1 MCTGHEFE
9 WERWRKEWKKKL
21 RLVYW
26 LAYYIVSGTWSGTIY
41 GMTRRRFALY
51 NARATPYHARAC
63 FTLHFQR
70 ISLFIT
76 RRILVL
82 TCVASIFLTQLFVNV
97 IFARYML
104 MQRWRRR
111 RHCQKFSP
119 NPVPIHAVYR
129 YYPMSVRWESA
140 NRWTCE
146 WVGDRARIR
155 SQRPSQKNPELNSG
169 ARQENNRWLTI
180 LGVHWSNKYPKYT

>member
-1 MCTGHEFE
+1 MLHDGLHGNRLQVCVFITTYSCFYCCSGKRKGKGKIGVHLFRVRTGHVL
-9 WERWRKEWKKKL
+9 ERDGRKKL
-21 RLVYW
+21 RLVLQYW

-51 NARATPYHARAC
+51 NARATPYHATAC

-97 IFARYML
+97 IFARYTML
-104 MQRWRRR
+104 RWQRRR
-111 RHCQKFSP
+111 R
-119 NPVPIHAVYR
+119 
-129 YYPMSVRWESA
+129 
-140 NRWTCE
+140 
-146 WVGDRARIR
+146 
-155 SQRPSQKNPELNSG
+155 
-169 ARQENNRWLTI
+169 
-180 LGVHWSNKYPKYT
+180 